1 MKTLAQYQ
9 PILQEASGR
18 YFFPKRSVGTLL
30 LSAGLLVSSVAW
42 GLHYP
47 TRKAQEAIAHLA
59 AYNELIAK
67 ANTETE
73 TAMQR
78 LDGLLA
84 SQPERVQN
92 TTRRSLD
99 ALRAQ
104 LIDGKPI
111 DPTRILSDAAAQQVA
126 YAEAQALIAASP
138 FNGLEKRQ
146 IPLTPEGQAYLA
158 ALGVEAPPRFA
169 YQQLAT
175 GAEMLLQVYR
185 VAARIQNEAETLA
198 HNMDVRLNGSAA
210 GPAPA
215 PFAEAAP
222 ADARKTDEQALLEA
236 LLGTGAPSDK
246 PAPETKPEPR
256 GLAPLVPLGGATA
269 APDPAEAE
277 KRRERETGRQRAA
290 DAERDRKAAKRALE
304 MEREKVVAELA
315 AAERQQ
321 AEAAR
326 REQEATAAA
335 EVKKAECTRS
345 LIARAK
351 CAREGYNPVTGEK
364 RK

>member
-9 PILQEASGR
+9 PTLQEASGR

-92 TTRRSLD
+92 TTRRSVD

-126 YAEAQALIAASP
+126 YAEAQAVIAASP
-138 FNGLEKRQ
+138 FKGLEKRQ

-158 ALGVEAPPRFA
+158 ALGVEAP
-169 YQQLAT
+169 LAQKCSCGST
-175 GAEMLLQVYR
+175 GSRHACK
-185 VAARIQNEAETLA
+185 ARRRRWRITW
-198 HNMDVRLNGSAA
+198 MYGSTVR
-210 GPAPA
+210 P
-215 PFAEAAP
+215 
-222 ADARKTDEQALLEA
+222 Q
-236 LLGTGAPSDK
+236 
-246 PAPETKPEPR
+246 
-256 GLAPLVPLGGATA
+256 APLLLHSR
-269 APDPAEAE
+269 
-277 KRRERETGRQRAA
+277 KLRRQIPERRTNRP
-290 DAERDRKAAKRALE
+290 
-304 MEREKVVAELA
+304 
-315 AAERQQ
+315 
-321 AEAAR
+321 
-326 REQEATAAA
+326 
-335 EVKKAECTRS
+335 C
-345 LIARAK
+345 
-351 CAREGYNPVTGEK
+351 
-364 RK
+364 